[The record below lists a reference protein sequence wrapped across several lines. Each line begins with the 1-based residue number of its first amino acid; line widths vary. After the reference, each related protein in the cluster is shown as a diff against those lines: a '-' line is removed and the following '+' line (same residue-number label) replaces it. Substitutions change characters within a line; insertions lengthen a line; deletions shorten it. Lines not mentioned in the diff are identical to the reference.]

1 MEEGTEE
8 IQRACR
14 LGDLE
19 LLTELLE
26 KYPKVLNEA
35 DAKLG

>member
-14 LGDLE
+14 LGDLD
-19 LLTELLE
+19 LLIEYLD
-26 KYPKVLNEA
+26 KYPKGLNEA
-35 DAKLG
+35 DTKLG